1 MEQNNSHELQVEA
14 KPTPQP
20 SLLLRSVHKIYHQQF
35 RRWFGI
41 MAPTSLLAAIILVL
55 ADQGVKAIMRAIPPQ
70 ETFFHSRDI
79 VVAVAIRIGG
89 FLLSWLLGAFALA
102 AIATAVNDLDAEH
115 EGARVGAV
123 TAINVRVNILARCW
137 RSHSS
142 PFLHS

>member
-55 ADQGVKAIMRAIPPQ
+55 ADQV
-70 ETFFHSRDI
+70 
-79 VVAVAIRIGG
+79 
-89 FLLSWLLGAFALA
+89 
-102 AIATAVNDLDAEH
+102 
-115 EGARVGAV
+115 
-123 TAINVRVNILARCW
+123 
-137 RSHSS
+137 
-142 PFLHS
+142 